1 MLVLSLQS
9 YHRIITGNYFYDDT
23 PFLYTALENDCFT
36 KSNSL
41 TCFKEQE
48 KKTVYVATIHAAVP
62 HFKAKLVSVLSR
74 IMVQLKLV
82 IILSEKSDS

>member
-1 MLVLSLQS
+1 MMT
-9 YHRIITGNYFYDDT
+9 HRFCV
-23 PFLYTALENDCFT
+23 TALENDCFT

-82 IILSEKSDS
+82 IILIRKVRLISFIRNVSFDFIKANVP